1 MNDESS
7 GPGRP
12 AGVSGLS
19 TQDSQ
24 GSQLLSRIRCRVDL
38 RVGLGDLAFLVDDVG
53 DAAGVLVLG
62 GVGGTV
68 GETDLAFGVAEQG
81 EGEVELFGEAAVR
94 FDGIEADAQD
104 LRVLGLE
111 LHVEV
116 PEPGT
121 LTRSTR
127 GVGLRIEPEHDF
139 LAAPVGELHAIAVVI
154 DDVEIGSGLAGLK
167 HFRFSSQQGAQDTA
181 EGHGEHC
188 SRRVDE
194 STSRREYSL
203 DDLTTRRLDDW
214 NARYRAGDDINTDPA
229 EVLVDAAR
237 DLVPGRA
244 LDLACGAGRNAVWLA
259 SRGWEVVALDGASE
273 AIRILREHDARV
285 DARIVDLESGAPLPF
300 ADESFDLVAILFYL
314 HRPLFA
320 EAKRVVKRG
329 GIVVSAIRMRGIN
342 PRFCIAQGEL
352 AKEFAGFE
360 TLHASEGE
368 IAELVAR
375 R

>member
-1 MNDESS
+1 M
-7 GPGRP
+7 
-12 AGVSGLS
+12 
-19 TQDSQ
+19 
-24 GSQLLSRIRCRVDL
+24 
-38 RVGLGDLAFLVDDVG
+38 
-53 DAAGVLVLG
+53 
-62 GVGGTV
+62 
-68 GETDLAFGVAEQG
+68 
-81 EGEVELFGEAAVR
+81 
-94 FDGIEADAQD
+94 
-104 LRVLGLE
+104 
-111 LHVEV
+111 
-116 PEPGT
+116 
-121 LTRSTR
+121 
-127 GVGLRIEPEHDF
+127 
-139 LAAPVGELHAIAVVI
+139 
-154 DDVEIGSGLAGLK
+154 
-167 HFRFSSQQGAQDTA
+167 
-181 EGHGEHC
+181 
-188 SRRVDE
+188 
-194 STSRREYSL
+194 
-203 DDLTTRRLDDW
+203 TTRRLDDW

-375 R
+375 